1 MFKIVA
7 LVCLIGQGCI
17 FMEETGNPTYESQ
30 VVCEERAKIKYEE
43 IATAMVMNQIHAE
56 SLEVKCVPAHQE
68 F

>member
-17 FMEETGNPTYESQ
+17 FMEETGKPTYATQE
-30 VVCEERAKIKYEE
+30 VCEERAKIKYEE
-43 IATAMVMNQIHAE
+43 IATAMVMNQVHAE
-56 SLEVKCVPAHQE
+56 SLEVKCVPAHEE